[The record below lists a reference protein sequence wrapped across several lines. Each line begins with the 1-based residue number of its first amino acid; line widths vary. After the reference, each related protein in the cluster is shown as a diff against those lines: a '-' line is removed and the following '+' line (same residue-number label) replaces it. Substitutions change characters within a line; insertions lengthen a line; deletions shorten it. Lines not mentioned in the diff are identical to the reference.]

1 MRKQTPDG
9 RQGPPYK
16 VGELAQ
22 LAGVSVRAL
31 HHYEDVGLLCPSERT
46 ASGHRLYA
54 AGEVERL
61 ARIVALAQLGLSL
74 EEVRRCLD
82 DPKLSPTVLVHRH
95 LERAR
100 QVLEEQ
106 AELCQRLET
115 LLTYLES
122 NRGDVE
128 GFFDMMEVMK
138 MIETYYTKE
147 QLDQLAARREQLG
160 EGGMKA
166 AEQAW
171 ADVFARLRAEMA
183 RGTDPKDAAVQ
194 AIVRDADALI
204 AQFTGG
210 DPGIARSL
218 ERMYHEQPVQSIH
231 PSFDPAVF
239 AYLAKAREA

>member
-1 MRKQTPDG
+1 
-9 RQGPPYK
+9 

-22 LAGVSVRAL
+22 LAGVSVRTL
-31 HHYEDVGLLCPSERT
+31 HHYEDVRLLYPSERT
-46 ASGHRLYA
+46 RSGHRLYA
-54 AGEVERL
+54 AGGVERL
-61 ARIVALAQLGLSL
+61 ARIVALVQLGLSL

-82 DPKLSPTVLVHRH
+82 DPTLSPTVLVERH

-106 AELCQRLET
+106 ADLCQRLEG
-115 LLTYLES
+115 LLKYLVS
-122 NRGDVE
+122 TPGDVE
-128 GFFDMMEVMK
+128 GFFELMEVMK

-160 EGGMKA
+160 EAGMKA

-171 ADVFARLRAEMA
+171 TDVFDRIRAEMA
-183 RGTDPKDAAVQ
+183 RGTDPKDPAVQ

-210 DPGIARSL
+210 DPGIAQSL
-218 ERMYHEQPVQSIH
+218 NRMYKEQPVKKIH
-231 PSFDPAVF
+231 PGFDPAIF
-239 AYLAKAREA
+239 AYLAKARGE

>member
-1 MRKQTPDG
+1 MKKRNDDRPV
-9 RQGPPYK
+9 PPYK

-22 LAGVSVRAL
+22 LAGVSVRTL
-31 HHYEDVGLLCPSERT
+31 HHYEDIGLLRPGART
-46 ASGHRLYA
+46 DSGHRLYTPSD
-54 AGEVERL
+54 VERL

-82 DPKLSPTVLVHRH
+82 DPALSPTALVQRH

-106 AELCQRLET
+106 AALCQRLEG
-115 LLTYLES
+115 LLTHLQAA
-122 NRGDVE
+122 RPDVE
-128 GFFDMMEVMK
+128 SFFELMEVMN
-138 MIETYYTKE
+138 MIEKYYTKE
-147 QLDQLAARREQLG
+147 QLDQLAARRGQIG
-160 EGGMKA
+160 EEGIKA

-171 ADVFARLRAEMA
+171 ADVFARVRAAMA
-183 RGTDPKDAAVQ
+183 SGLDPRDPTVQ

-210 DPGIARSL
+210 DPGIAASL
-218 ERMYHEQPVQSIH
+218 NRMYQEQPVQKIH

-239 AYLAKAREA
+239 AYLARARG